1 MGTKLQNIFES
12 HSAPSYIIAE
22 IGVNFNGNVELAR
35 KMIDAARDAG
45 ADAVKFQT
53 FTAESLVTQ
62 GTPKVRYQEE
72 TTNVAETHYEMIRK
86 LEFKREDH
94 KPIMDYCSKSGIEFI
109 STPYDVDSA
118 QFLKK
123 LGVEVFKTASAD
135 LVDLPLQEYLA
146 QNADYCLVSVGMA
159 TLGEVEDAVNLYRN
173 YENENVVLLHCV
185 ANYPC
190 SDESLN
196 LRVLQTLKRTFGMH
210 IGYSDHSIGTLAAS
224 LSAALGAQV
233 FEKHFTIDRELP
245 GPDHKAS
252 ATPDEFKE
260 MVQQIRRAEL
270 MLGSSV
276 KTCQEEERQMSQ
288 VSRKSIVVKRELPSG
303 TLIKR
308 EDLTTKR
315 PGTGIP
321 SSRFNE
327 VIGKT
332 TRFTLKRDH
341 VLLFTDLA

>member
-1 MGTKLQNIFES
+1 MGTKLQKVFES
-12 HSAPSYIIAE
+12 ESGPSYIIAE

-35 KMIDAARDAG
+35 KMIDAAREAG

-62 GTPKVRYQEE
+62 GTPKVLYQEE
-72 TTNVAETHYEMIRK
+72 TTNVTETHYEMIRK

-94 KPIMDYCSKSGIEFI
+94 KPIMDYCAKSGIEFI

-118 QFLKK
+118 KFLKE

-159 TLGEVEDAVNLYRN
+159 TLGEVEDAVNLYRK
-173 YENENVVLLHCV
+173 YKNENVVLLHCV

-210 IGYSDHSIGTLAAS
+210 IGYSDHSIGPLAAS
-224 LSAALGAQV
+224 LSTALGARV

-252 ATPDEFKE
+252 VTPDEFKE

-276 KTCQEEERQMSQ
+276 KKCQDEERQMSQ
-288 VSRKSIVVKRELPSG
+288 VSRKSIVVNRELPSG
-303 TLIKR
+303 AQIKR

-327 VIGKT
+327 VIGKK
-332 TRFTLKRDH
+332 TRSALKRDH
-341 VLLFTDLA
+341 VLLFTDLE

>member
-1 MGTKLQNIFES
+1 MTTKLKHLFDS
-12 HSAPSYIIAE
+12 DWAPAFIIAE
-22 IGVNFNGNVELAR
+22 IGVNFNGDVELAK
-35 KMIDAARDAG
+35 KMIDAASEAG

-72 TTNVAETHYEMIRK
+72 TTNAAESHYEMIRK
-86 LEFKREDH
+86 LEFRREDH
-94 KPIMDYCSKSGIEFI
+94 APIIDYCADLGIEFI

-118 QFLKK
+118 KFLKE

-146 QNADYCLVSVGMA
+146 RNADYSLVSVGMA
-159 TLGEVEDAVNLYRN
+159 TLGEVEDAVNIHREYG
-173 YENENVVLLHCV
+173 NENVVLLHCV

-196 LRVLQTLKRTFGMH
+196 LRVLQTLQRTFGFK
-210 IGYSDHSIGTLAAS
+210 IGYSDHSVGPAAAC

-233 FEKHFTIDRELP
+233 FEKHFTIDRSLP

-252 ATPDEFKE
+252 VTPDEFKE
-260 MVQQIRRAEL
+260 LVDQIRRTER

-276 KTCQEEERQMSQ
+276 KRCQAEEQQMAQ
-288 VSRKSIVVKRELPSG
+288 VSRKSIVTNCALAAG
-303 TLIKR
+303 TVVTR
-308 EDLTTKR
+308 QHLTTKR

-321 SSRFNE
+321 AARFPE

-332 TRFTLKRDH
+332 TRCALAPDH
-341 VLLFTDLA
+341 VISHSDLE

>member
-1 MGTKLQNIFES
+1 MGTKLQRVFES
-12 HSAPSYIIAE
+12 EFAPTYIVAE
-22 IGVNFNGNVELAR
+22 IGVNFNGDVDLAR
-35 KMIDAARDAG
+35 KMIDAAREAG

-72 TTNVAETHYEMIRK
+72 TTDVAETHYDMIRK

-94 KPIMDYCSKSGIEFI
+94 KPIIEYCANSGIEFI

-118 QFLKK
+118 RFLKE
-123 LGVEVFKTASAD
+123 LGVEVFKSASAD
-135 LVDLPLQEYLA
+135 LVDLPLQEFLA
-146 QNADYCLVSVGMA
+146 RNADYCLVSVGMA
-159 TLGEVEDAVNLYRN
+159 TLGEVEDAANLYRK

-190 SDESLN
+190 SDKSLN
-196 LRVLQTLKRTFGMH
+196 LRVLQTLKRTFGMQ
-210 IGYSDHSIGTLAAS
+210 IGYSDHSIGSLAAS
-224 LSAALGAQV
+224 LSTALGARV
-233 FEKHFTIDRELP
+233 FEKHFTLDKDLP

-252 ATPDEFKE
+252 VTPDEFRE
-260 MVQQIRRAEL
+260 VVENIRRTEL

-276 KTCQEEERQMSQ
+276 KRCQDEERQMSQ
-288 VSRKSIVVKRELPSG
+288 VSRKSIVVNRELPAG
-303 TLIKR
+303 TFINR

-321 SSRFNE
+321 ASRFGE
-327 VIGKT
+327 VIGKK
-332 TRFTLKRDH
+332 TRSALDRDH
-341 VLLFTDLA
+341 VLSFLDLE